1 MCWAPPKAFAQVR
14 VDGRAGFG
22 AVFGGVAGT
31 ESSGL
36 FAIGVGTGRFHVRL
50 DVQYGGG
57 RYGEDWIAD
66 LALQIDIVRGPVQRP
81 TIYLLDGI
89 GWVTPS
95 SLFDDDEYA
104 VIVLGGGVQFPLT
117 GVLGLFAEA
126 RGYLALSPP
135 PEGGSVGSLH
145 VGIRLGAP

>member
-1 MCWAPPKAFAQVR
+1 
-14 VDGRAGFG
+14 
-22 AVFGGVAGT
+22 
-31 ESSGL
+31 
-36 FAIGVGTGRFHVRL
+36 
-50 DVQYGGG
+50 
-57 RYGEDWIAD
+57 
-66 LALQIDIVRGPVQRP
+66 
-81 TIYLLDGI
+81 
-89 GWVTPS
+89 VTPS

-126 RGYLALSPP
+126 RGYLPLSPP